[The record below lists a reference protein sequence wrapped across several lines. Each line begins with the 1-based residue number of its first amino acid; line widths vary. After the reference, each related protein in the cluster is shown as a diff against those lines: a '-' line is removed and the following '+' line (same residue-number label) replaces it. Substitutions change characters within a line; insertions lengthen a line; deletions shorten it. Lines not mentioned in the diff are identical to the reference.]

1 LQGFKFTVIMQSK
14 SLGRS
19 DTLFM
24 SACAGLVVANI
35 YYCQPLIVLIAEDFH
50 LPESRAGRIAWL
62 TQVGYACGLLL
73 VVPLGDI
80 MERRKQILL
89 CMAAAMLSLTLAA
102 LSPTF
107 SVLQV
112 ASFLVGASSISA
124 QLILPLA
131 AHLADD
137 DKRGSVIGT
146 IMGGVIVGILAS
158 RSVSGALGAVF
169 GWRDIYFMAA
179 GICALLL
186 VIMRLRF
193 PQSHPTFKGTYG
205 QLMASLLY
213 YIRTQPALRQAA
225 FRNFMSFAALSAFW
239 VTMVLYLSAP
249 PFEYKSVTIG
259 LFGLAGAA
267 SALASPLVGKRSD
280 GKGLFTN
287 IWIGLVMELVSFA
300 AFYFT
305 GNGLFLL
312 VLGIILVDVG
322 HQTVQISNQTIIYSL
337 LPEARNRFNTVFMT
351 STFIGGA
358 CGSAIGIGLWN
369 LGGWPLFCAGG
380 ALMVL
385 VNVIA
390 TGIVSARSGY
400 TTGSRTA

>member
-1 LQGFKFTVIMQSK
+1 MQSK

-35 YYCQPLIVLIAEDFH
+35 YYCQPLIVLIARDFK

-62 TQVGYACGLLL
+62 TQIGYACGLLL
-73 VVPLGDI
+73 LVPLGDI
-80 MERRKQILL
+80 MERRRQILI
-89 CMAAAMLSLTLAA
+89 CMAATMASLALAA

-107 SVLQV
+107 LVLQV
-112 ASFLVGASSISA
+112 ASFLIGASSISA

-131 AHLADD
+131 AHLAPD

-158 RSVSGALGAVF
+158 RSVSGTLGGLF
-169 GWRDIYFMAA
+169 GWREIYFMAS

-186 VIMRLRF
+186 VMMRVRF
-193 PQSHPTFKGTYG
+193 PQSYPAFKGTYR
-205 QLMASLLY
+205 QLMASIIY

-225 FRNFMSFAALSAFW
+225 FRNFMSFAALSSFW
-239 VTMVLYLSAP
+239 VTMVLFLSAP
-249 PFEYKSVTIG
+249 PFGYESATIG

-267 SALASPLVGKRSD
+267 SALVSPLVGKRSD

-287 IWIGLVMELVSFA
+287 IWIGLIMELVSFG

-305 GNGLFLL
+305 GNSLFLL
-312 VLGIILVDVG
+312 ILGIILVDVG
-322 HQTVQISNQTIIYSL
+322 HQTIQISNQTIIYSL
-337 LPEARNRFNTVFMT
+337 MPEARNRFNTVFMT

-369 LGGWPLFCAGG
+369 LGGWPLFCAGS

-385 VNVIA
+385 VNVI
-390 TGIVSARSGY
+390 TTCIVSARSGY
-400 TTGSRTA
+400 TAGNRIA